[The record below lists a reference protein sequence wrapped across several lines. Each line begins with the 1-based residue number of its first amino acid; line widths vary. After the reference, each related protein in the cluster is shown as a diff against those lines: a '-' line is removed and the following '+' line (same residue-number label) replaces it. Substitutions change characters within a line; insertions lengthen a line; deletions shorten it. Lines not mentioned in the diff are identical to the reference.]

1 MAISY
6 TGVMRAI
13 SNLTAPMREKVL
25 KKLGLSTKGLPG
37 RTSKKAGIT
46 VGKDR
51 LKIEKKIDRYKGR
64 LETAGV
70 GAAGIAAYSA
80 SDFIRD
86 ILGIKGAGKGSTF
99 TQQEKLKM
107 KQAQAG
113 TKLNPFNKPTVKKK
127 TTSKI
132 TDKDLPKPR
141 PKKKMYM
148 KEKTG
153 KDTKVEFGTGK
164 AKTKLSTGGA
174 LKKPT
179 PAQKGLQKLPT
190 AVRNKMG
197 YMKKGGSVTKKKS
210 IKANKGVLVLS
221 IGVGKMKKKPTTKK
235 KK

>member
-1 MAISY
+1 MALSY
-6 TGVMRAI
+6 TGLMRAI
-13 SNLTAPMREKVL
+13 GNLTAPMREKVL

-107 KQAQAG
+107 KQAQAE
-113 TKLNPFNKPTVKKK
+113 TKNKPTVKKK
-127 TTSKI
+127 TTDKELPKI
-132 TDKDLPKPR
+132 LPKPR
-141 PKKKMYM
+141 PKNKK
-148 KEKTG
+148 KGVTFEFETIPKGKTG
-153 KDTKVEFGTGK
+153 KK
-164 AKTKLSTGGA
+164 KLSTGGA

-197 YMKKGGSVTKKKS
+197 YMHNGGSPSKGKKGVMV
-210 IKANKGVLVLS
+210 IS
-221 IGVGKMKKKPTTKK
+221 IGVGKMKKKK
-235 KK
+235 